1 MKKLALIIALILTYS
16 LLFCS
21 AASADVITALA
32 IEVNPE
38 HLEKT
43 ASYARILGYNEK
55 ENTLTVQ
62 LFVPEIFSWEDVEY
76 LKAGDSIYIHGG
88 ETDIET
94 IEGSAS
100 DGYFR
105 INDGEVVLT
114 QYFSTHDGFRADY
127 VAVYEYND
135 TPVLNELAVIECPVK
150 DSLLFL
156 DYTSDEETGF
166 PLEMPVVRTAQEFTA
181 RLTQEDAAEAFG
193 VGFTADNVY
202 VVFDGEGNLAVIHRY
217 YVPWQ

>member
-1 MKKLALIIALILTYS
+1 MKKLSAVIALVMILS
-16 LLFCS
+16 LFLCS
-21 AASADVITALA
+21 MASADTITALA
-32 IEVNPE
+32 IEVNPD

-43 ASYARILGYNEK
+43 ASYAHILGYNQES
-55 ENTLTVQ
+55 NTLTVE
-62 LFVPEIFSWEDVEY
+62 LIAPEIFSWEDVEY
-76 LKAGDSIYIHGG
+76 LKAGDSIYIHGV

-105 INDGEVVLT
+105 INDGEVDLT

-127 VAVYEYND
+127 VAVYEYNV

-156 DYTSDEETGF
+156 DYTSDETNF
-166 PLEMPVVRTAQEFTA
+166 PLEMPVVRTAREFTA
-181 RLTQEDAAEAFG
+181 RLTQEDASEAFG

-202 VVFDGEGNLAVIHRY
+202 VVFDGEGNLAVILRY